1 MELCIGIQAAL
12 ACLAI
17 LSRIH
22 FSKYKDGDIKG
33 LKHIREEVQA
43 LRVLTRREAQ
53 TLVRTRVKQL
63 VWTTIAILFASTC
76 IAEGLLFKSMQ
87 QSKRLDTQVVK
98 RTNYDGKVKTEDIR
112 LSVDDK
118 EYTYTMEIE
127 PREYTEEEFYQQ
139 AQQRITELESE
150 ILGDNPDLEHVSRS
164 LNLPGE
170 DATGVFTYAWRSD
183 NPAVLSSYGKVD
195 LEEVTETVIVL
206 LTVEVSYR
214 TYTIEHSFPVS
225 VVKDMRRKDAIE
237 RVEDALFQL
246 EQETRTD
253 EALVLPEQLGEVGI
267 SLQKQEHGQA
277 MTWVIFGIVL
287 AAALPVWLYAK
298 WKEERKKRNN
308 VLMEQYPSFVNRL
321 WLLLGSG
328 MTVQT
333 GIRQILSEM
342 EKDWLLRRELEYAMH
357 QLDTGSE
364 ESWVYEQLGRRLEL
378 PEYYQLLQHISQ
390 HIRMGTKDLRNLME
404 QEMQQVLEKRRELA
418 QKKGEEA
425 STKLLFPM
433 ILLLVLVMVM
443 IVYPAWVG
451 L

>member
-1 MELCIGIQAAL
+1 MPF
-12 ACLAI
+12 
-17 LSRIH
+17 R
-22 FSKYKDGDIKG
+22 YPWDW
-33 LKHIREEVQA
+33 
-43 LRVLTRREAQ
+43 
-53 TLVRTRVKQL
+53 KQL
-63 VWTTIAILFASTC
+63 TAMALSIVMCGAVMVFGAWLPAMSVWLKL
-76 IAEGLLFKSMQ
+76 GLQ
-87 QSKRLDTQVVK
+87 IVC
-98 RTNYDGKVKTEDIR
+98 G
-112 LSVDDK
+112 
-118 EYTYTMEIE
+118 
-127 PREYTEEEFYQQ
+127 
-139 AQQRITELESE
+139 A
-150 ILGDNPDLEHVSRS
+150 
-164 LNLPGE
+164 
-170 DATGVFTYAWRSD
+170 
-183 NPAVLSSYGKVD
+183 AVY
-195 LEEVTETVIVL
+195 
-206 LTVEVSYR
+206 
-214 TYTIEHSFPVS
+214 
-225 VVKDMRRKDAIE
+225 
-237 RVEDALFQL
+237 
-246 EQETRTD
+246 
-253 EALVLPEQLGEVGI
+253 
-267 SLQKQEHGQA
+267 
-277 MTWVIFGIVL
+277 IVL

-418 QKKGEEA
+418 KKKGEEA

>member
-1 MELCIGIQAAL
+1 
-12 ACLAI
+12 
-17 LSRIH
+17 
-22 FSKYKDGDIKG
+22 
-33 LKHIREEVQA
+33 
-43 LRVLTRREAQ
+43 
-53 TLVRTRVKQL
+53 
-63 VWTTIAILFASTC
+63 
-76 IAEGLLFKSMQ
+76 
-87 QSKRLDTQVVK
+87 
-98 RTNYDGKVKTEDIR
+98 
-112 LSVDDK
+112 
-118 EYTYTMEIE
+118 
-127 PREYTEEEFYQQ
+127 
-139 AQQRITELESE
+139 
-150 ILGDNPDLEHVSRS
+150 
-164 LNLPGE
+164 
-170 DATGVFTYAWRSD
+170 
-183 NPAVLSSYGKVD
+183 
-195 LEEVTETVIVL
+195 
-206 LTVEVSYR
+206 
-214 TYTIEHSFPVS
+214 
-225 VVKDMRRKDAIE
+225 MRRKDAIE

-308 VLMEQYPSFVNRL
+308 VLMELYPSFVNRL

-364 ESWVYEQLGRRLEL
+364 ESCVYEQLGRRLEL

-390 HIRMGTKDLRNLME
+390 YIRMGTKDLRNLME
-404 QEMQQVLEKRRELA
+404 QELQPALEKRRELA
-418 QKKGEEA
+418 KKIGEEA

-443 IVYPAWVG
+443 IVYPAWAG

>member
-1 MELCIGIQAAL
+1 MNRAWMRDPLRAGMEARVRGTQRLALGAAL
-12 ACLAI
+12 TLAFFA
-17 LSRIH
+17 LA
-22 FSKYKDGDIKG
+22 
-33 LKHIREEVQA
+33 LKLCAAMEGAAVIALVGAGCAALLLAGAWRA
-43 LRVLTRREAQ
+43 LRE
-53 TLVRTRVKQL
+53 
-63 VWTTIAILFASTC
+63 
-76 IAEGLLFKSMQ
+76 
-87 QSKRLDTQVVK
+87 
-98 RTNYDGKVKTEDIR
+98 
-112 LSVDDK
+112 
-118 EYTYTMEIE
+118 
-127 PREYTEEEFYQQ
+127 
-139 AQQRITELESE
+139 
-150 ILGDNPDLEHVSRS
+150 
-164 LNLPGE
+164 
-170 DATGVFTYAWRSD
+170 
-183 NPAVLSSYGKVD
+183 
-195 LEEVTETVIVL
+195 ETVIVL

-390 HIRMGTKDLRNLME
+390 YIRMGTKDLRNLME
-404 QEMQQVLEKRRELA
+404 QEMQQALEKRRELA
-418 QKKGEEA
+418 KKKGEEA

>member
-53 TLVRTRVKQL
+53 TLVRTCVKQL

-87 QSKRLDTQVVK
+87 QSERVDTQVVK

-183 NPAVLSSYGKVD
+183 NPEVLSSYGKVD

-246 EQETRTD
+246 EQETRTMRHWFC
-253 EALVLPEQLGEVGI
+253 Q
-267 SLQKQEHGQA
+267 S
-277 MTWVIFGIVL
+277 
-287 AAALPVWLYAK
+287 
-298 WKEERKKRNN
+298 
-308 VLMEQYPSFVNRL
+308 S
-321 WLLLGSG
+321 SG
-328 MTVQT
+328 
-333 GIRQILSEM
+333 
-342 EKDWLLRRELEYAMH
+342 K
-357 QLDTGSE
+357 
-364 ESWVYEQLGRRLEL
+364 
-378 PEYYQLLQHISQ
+378 
-390 HIRMGTKDLRNLME
+390 
-404 QEMQQVLEKRRELA
+404 
-418 QKKGEEA
+418 
-425 STKLLFPM
+425 
-433 ILLLVLVMVM
+433 
-443 IVYPAWVG
+443 
-451 L
+451 